1 MLERSAFGVSV
12 RVTRGNVEV
21 YRLIDAHRLAP
32 MAERVL
38 VTGGAGFIGSHTC
51 VELLAAGWDVT
62 VIDDLSNSSPEA
74 LRRVE
79 KLAGRRLRFVEGD
92 VLDEAALDR
101 AFGDGGCAAVV
112 HFAARKAVGES
123 CADPLGYYRTNVGGT
138 LSLLG
143 AMRRHGVRRLV
154 FSSSATVYGDPGPG
168 ACPLAEDAPREPSN
182 PYGQTKLCV
191 ERMLRDVAASEDGWR
206 ILSLRYFNPAG
217 AHPSGRIGEDPRGVP
232 ENLLPS
238 AVQVAAGRL
247 PRLRVFGTDY
257 PTRDGTAI
265 RDYLHVVDVATGH
278 LRALD
283 QLPNVEGCAELNL
296 GMGRGVTV
304 FEMLEAVKRA
314 SGREIPTVLD
324 GRRPGDATEVWADP
338 ARAGRDLGWAA
349 ERGLDDICADAWR
362 WQAANPEGYGR

>member
-1 MLERSAFGVSV
+1 
-12 RVTRGNVEV
+12 
-21 YRLIDAHRLAP
+21 

-79 KLAGRRLRFVEGD
+79 ELAGRGLRFVEGD
-92 VLDEAALDR
+92 VLDDAALEK
-101 AFGDGGCAAVV
+101 ALGDGGCSAVI
-112 HFAARKAVGES
+112 HFAAKKAVGES

-138 LSLLG
+138 LSLLR
-143 AMRRHGVRRLV
+143 AMRRHDVRRLV
-154 FSSSATVYGDPGPG
+154 FSSSATVYGDTAPE
-168 ACPLAEDAPREPSN
+168 ACPLSEDAPLAGSN
-182 PYGQTKLCV
+182 PYGHTKLCV
-191 ERMLRDVAASEDGWR
+191 EQMLRDLAASEDGWH

-238 AVQVAAGRL
+238 AMQVAVGRL
-247 PRLRVFGTDY
+247 PQLRVFGTDY

-283 QLPNVEGCAELNL
+283 RLPAVAGCAEYNL
-296 GMGRGVTV
+296 GTGRGATV
-304 FEMLEAVKRA
+304 FEVIEAVRRA
-314 SGREIPTVLD
+314 SGREVPCALEP
-324 GRRPGDATEVWADP
+324 RRAGDATAVWADP
-338 ARAGRDLGWAA
+338 ALAERELNWEA
-349 ERGLDDICADAWR
+349 ERGLADICADAWR
-362 WQAANPEGYGR
+362 WQSENPEGYGS

>member
-1 MLERSAFGVSV
+1 
-12 RVTRGNVEV
+12 
-21 YRLIDAHRLAP
+21 

-62 VIDDLSNSSPEA
+62 VIDDLSNSSREA

-79 KLAGRRLRFVEGD
+79 ELAGRGLRFVEGD
-92 VLDEAALDR
+92 VLDESALDE
-101 AFGDGGCAAVV
+101 AFGEGGCSAVI
-112 HFAARKAVGES
+112 HFAAKKAVGES

-138 LSLLG
+138 ISLLR
-143 AMRRHGVRRLV
+143 AMRRQGVRRLV
-154 FSSSATVYGDPGPG
+154 FSSSATVYGDPAPE
-168 ACPLAEDAPREPSN
+168 ACPLAEDAPLAASN
-182 PYGQTKLCV
+182 PYGQTKLFV
-191 ERMLRDVAASEDGWR
+191 EQMLRDLAASESGWH

-238 AVQVAAGRL
+238 AMQVAVGRL
-247 PRLRVFGTDY
+247 PELRVFGTDY

-283 QLPNVEGCAELNL
+283 HLPAIAGCAEYNL
-296 GMGRGVTV
+296 GTGRGATV
-304 FEMLEAVKRA
+304 FEVIEAVRRA
-314 SGREIPTVLD
+314 SGREIPTVRER
-324 GRRPGDATEVWADP
+324 RRPGDATAVWADP
-338 ARAGRDLGWAA
+338 AFA
-349 ERGLDDICADAWR
+349 ERVLDWKAERDLDDICADAWR
-362 WQAANPEGYGR
+362 WQSENPAGFGT

>member
-1 MLERSAFGVSV
+1 
-12 RVTRGNVEV
+12 
-21 YRLIDAHRLAP
+21 

-62 VIDDLSNSSPEA
+62 VVDDLSNSSPEA

-79 KLAGRRLRFVEGD
+79 ELAGRGLRFVEGD
-92 VLDEAALDR
+92 ILDEDALEQ
-101 AFGDGGCAAVV
+101 AFGDGGCSAVI
-112 HFAARKAVGES
+112 HFAAKKAVGES

-138 LSLLG
+138 LSLLR
-143 AMRRHGVRRLV
+143 AMRRHGVRGLV
-154 FSSSATVYGDPGPG
+154 FSSSATVYGDPAPE
-168 ACPLAEDAPREPSN
+168 ACPLAESAPLAPSN
-182 PYGQTKLCV
+182 PYGHTKQCV
-191 ERMLRDVAASEDGWR
+191 EQILRDLAASEDGWH

-238 AVQVAAGRL
+238 AVQVAIGRL
-247 PRLRVFGTDY
+247 SRLRVFGTDY

-283 QLPNVEGCAELNL
+283 HLPAVTGCAEYNL
-296 GMGRGVTV
+296 GTGRGATV
-304 FEMLEAVKRA
+304 FEVIEAVRRA
-314 SGREIPTVLD
+314 SGRDVECVLES
-324 GRRPGDATEVWADP
+324 RRPGDATAVWADP
-338 ARAGRDLGWAA
+338 ALAARDLGWKAQ
-349 ERGLDDICADAWR
+349 RDLDDICTDAWR
-362 WQAANPEGYGR
+362 WQSENPEGYGP

>member
-1 MLERSAFGVSV
+1 
-12 RVTRGNVEV
+12 
-21 YRLIDAHRLAP
+21 

-79 KLAGRRLRFVEGD
+79 ELAGRGLRFVEGD
-92 VLDEAALDR
+92 VLDDAALEQ
-101 AFGDGGCAAVV
+101 AFGEGGCSAVI

-123 CADPLGYYRTNVGGT
+123 CSDPLGYYRTNVGGT
-138 LSLLG
+138 LSLLRT
-143 AMRRHGVRRLV
+143 MRRHDVRRLV

-168 ACPLAEDAPREPSN
+168 ACPLAESAPLRPSN
-182 PYGQTKLCV
+182 PYGYTKLCV
-191 ERMLRDVAASEDGWR
+191 ERMLRDLAASEEGWR

-217 AHPSGRIGEDPRGVP
+217 AHPSGRIGEDPRGRP
-232 ENLLPS
+232 ENLLPG
-238 AVQVAAGRL
+238 AMQVAVGRL
-247 PRLRVFGTDY
+247 PQLRVFGTDY

-283 QLPNVEGCAELNL
+283 HVPAVDGCAEYNL
-296 GMGRGVTV
+296 GTGRGVTV
-304 FEMLEAVKRA
+304 FEVLDAVRRA
-314 SGREIPTVLD
+314 SDREIPTVLE
-324 GRRPGDATEVWADP
+324 GRRQGDATEVWADP
-338 ARAGRDLGWAA
+338 ALACRDLAWTA
-349 ERGLDDICADAWR
+349 ERGLDDICVDAWR
-362 WQAANPEGYGR
+362 WQSANPEGFGS

>member
-1 MLERSAFGVSV
+1 
-12 RVTRGNVEV
+12 
-21 YRLIDAHRLAP
+21 

-79 KLAGRRLRFVEGD
+79 ELAGRSLRFVEGD
-92 VLDEAALDR
+92 VLDGAALDL
-101 AFGDGGCAAVV
+101 AFDGGCVAAV
-112 HFAARKAVGES
+112 HFAAKKAVRES

-138 LSLLG
+138 MSLLA
-143 AMRRHGVRRLV
+143 AMQRHGVRGLV
-154 FSSSATVYGDPGPG
+154 FSSSATVYGDPAPG
-168 ACPLAEDAPREPSN
+168 ACPLAEDAPLEPSN

-191 ERMLRDVAASEDGWR
+191 ERLLRHLAASEDGWR

-232 ENLLPS
+232 ENLLPG
-238 AVQVAAGRL
+238 AVQAAVGRL
-247 PRLRVFGTDY
+247 PELRVFGTDY
-257 PTRDGTAI
+257 PTRDGTPI
-265 RDYLHVVDVATGH
+265 RDYLHVLDVASGH

-283 QLPNVEGCAELNL
+283 HLGAVDGCAAYNL
-296 GMGRGVTV
+296 GTGRGVTV
-304 FEMLEAVKRA
+304 FEVVDAVNRA
-314 SGREIPTVLD
+314 SGREIPTVLE

-338 ARAGRDLGWAA
+338 SLAGRDLAWTA

-362 WQAANPEGYGR
+362 WQRANPEGYGR

>member
-1 MLERSAFGVSV
+1 
-12 RVTRGNVEV
+12 
-21 YRLIDAHRLAP
+21 

-79 KLAGRRLRFVEGD
+79 ELVGRRLRFVEGD
-92 VLDEAALDR
+92 VLDEIALAR
-101 AFGDGGCAAVV
+101 AFGEVGCAAVI
-112 HFAARKAVGES
+112 HFAAKKAVAES
-123 CADPLGYYRTNVGGT
+123 CADPLGYYRTNVTGT
-138 LSLLG
+138 ISLLT

-168 ACPLAEDAPREPSN
+168 ACPLAESAPLRPSN
-182 PYGQTKLCV
+182 PYGHTKVCV
-191 ERMLRDVAASEDGWR
+191 ERMLRDLAASEEGWR

-217 AHPSGRIGEDPRGVP
+217 AHPSGLIGEDPRGVP

-238 AVQVAAGRL
+238 AMQAAAGRL
-247 PRLRVFGTDY
+247 PQLRVFGTDY

-278 LRALD
+278 LGALD
-283 QLPNVEGCAELNL
+283 HLPAIEGCAEYNL
-296 GMGRGVTV
+296 GTGRGVTV
-304 FEMLEAVKRA
+304 FEVLEAVRRA
-314 SGREIPTVLD
+314 SGRELSTVVES
-324 GRRPGDATEVWADP
+324 RRPGDATEVWADP
-338 ARAGRDLGWAA
+338 SLAERELGWTA
-349 ERGLDDICADAWR
+349 ERGLDEICVDAWR
-362 WQAANPEGYGR
+362 WQRTNPEGYGS

>member
-1 MLERSAFGVSV
+1 MP
-12 RVTRGNVEV
+12 N
-21 YRLIDAHRLAP
+21 RLAR

-74 LRRVE
+74 LRRVQE
-79 KLAGRRLRFVEGD
+79 LAGRELRFVEGD
-92 VLDEAALDR
+92 VLDEAALER
-101 AFGDGGCAAVV
+101 AFGDGGCAAVI
-112 HFAARKAVGES
+112 HFAAKKAVGES
-123 CADPLGYYRTNVGGT
+123 CADPLGYYQTNVAGT
-138 LSLLG
+138 ISLLRE
-143 AMRRHGVRRLV
+143 MRRHDVRRLV

-168 ACPLAEDAPREPSN
+168 ACPLAESAPLRPSN

-191 ERMLRDVAASEDGWR
+191 ERMLRDLAASEDGWR

-217 AHPSGRIGEDPRGVP
+217 AHPSGRIGEDPRGLP
-232 ENLLPS
+232 ENLVPG
-238 AVQVAAGRL
+238 ATQVAVGRL

-265 RDYLHVVDVATGH
+265 RDYLHVADVATGH

-283 QLPNVEGCAELNL
+283 HLPAVNGCSEYNL
-296 GMGRGVTV
+296 GTGSGATV
-304 FEMLEAVKRA
+304 FEVLEAVKRA
-314 SGREIPTVLD
+314 SGREIPTVLE
-324 GRRPGDATEVWADP
+324 GRRQGDATEVWADP
-338 ARAGRDLGWAA
+338 SLAGRDLNWTA

-362 WQAANPEGYGR
+362 WQNANPEGYGS

>member
-1 MLERSAFGVSV
+1 
-12 RVTRGNVEV
+12 
-21 YRLIDAHRLAP
+21 

-51 VELLAAGWDVT
+51 VELLTAGWDVT
-62 VIDDLSNSSPEA
+62 VVDDLSNSSREA

-79 KLAGRRLRFVEGD
+79 ELAGRGLRFVEGD
-92 VLDEAALDR
+92 VLDDAALEL
-101 AFGDGGCAAVV
+101 AFGDEGCSAVV
-112 HFAARKAVGES
+112 HFAAKKAVGES

-138 LSLLG
+138 LSLLR
-143 AMRRHGVRRLV
+143 AMRRHDVRRLV
-154 FSSSATVYGDPGPG
+154 FSSSATVYGDPAPE
-168 ACPLAEDAPREPSN
+168 ACPLAEDAPLAASN
-182 PYGQTKLCV
+182 PYGHTKLCV
-191 ERMLRDVAASEDGWR
+191 ERMLRDVAASGDGWH

-238 AVQVAAGRL
+238 VMQVAVGRL

-283 QLPNVEGCAELNL
+283 HLPAVRGCAEYNL
-296 GMGRGVTV
+296 GTGRGATV
-304 FEMLEAVKRA
+304 FEVIEAVRRA
-314 SGREIPTVLD
+314 SGREVPCALAP
-324 GRRPGDATEVWADP
+324 RRPGDATAVWADP
-338 ARAGRDLGWAA
+338 ALAERDLGWKA
-349 ERGLDDICADAWR
+349 ERDLDDICADAWR
-362 WQAANPEGYGR
+362 WQRANPEGYGT

>member
-1 MLERSAFGVSV
+1 
-12 RVTRGNVEV
+12 
-21 YRLIDAHRLAP
+21 

-74 LRRVE
+74 LRRIE
-79 KLAGRRLRFVEGD
+79 ELAGRGLRFVEGD
-92 VLDEAALDR
+92 VLDEAALEQ
-101 AFGDGGCAAVV
+101 AFGGAGCAAVI
-112 HFAARKAVGES
+112 HFAAKKAVEES

-143 AMRRHGVRRLV
+143 AMRRHEVRRLV

-168 ACPLAEDAPREPSN
+168 VCPLAEDAPLRPSN

-191 ERMLRDVAASEDGWR
+191 ERLLRDLAAWEDGWR

-217 AHPSGRIGEDPRGVP
+217 AHPSGRLGEDPRGVP

-238 AVQVAAGRL
+238 AVQAAVGTL
-247 PRLRVFGTDY
+247 PELRVFGTDY

-265 RDYLHVVDVATGH
+265 RDYLHVVDVAAGH

-283 QLPNVEGCAELNL
+283 HLPAIDGCAEYNL
-296 GMGRGVTV
+296 GTGRGVTV

-314 SGREIPTVLD
+314 SGREISTVLE

-349 ERGLDDICADAWR
+349 ERDLDDICVDAWR
-362 WQAANPEGYGR
+362 WQRSNPEGYGS